1 MLETQYNDSD
11 VELELGYKGKV
22 YLSYIPLYEFEDF
35 LEGKIPNTI
44 KIGNEIE
51 DIIDV
56 YVNEFDYIK
65 TLNMINPLIIN
76 IKKKKEFK

>member
-1 MLETQYNDSD
+1 MIETQYNDSD
-11 VELELGYKGKV
+11 VELELGYRGKV

-35 LEGKIPNTI
+35 LDGKYPNTI
-44 KIGNEIE
+44 KIGNKIE

-65 TLNMINPLIIN
+65 TLNLINPLVIN
-76 IKKKKEFK
+76 TKIEE

>member
-1 MLETQYNDSD
+1 MIETQYNDSD

-22 YLSYIPLYEFEDF
+22 YLSYIPLYEFEEF
-35 LEGKIPNTI
+35 LDGKHPNTI
-44 KIGNEIE
+44 KIGNKIE

-76 IKKKKEFK
+76 TKKK